1 MPLQPGGI
9 SHVPCNK
16 TFFLLGSNG
25 RCAPSLVLSGP
36 WCLNLF
42 PYPLCL
48 LAFCASDSSF
58 KCTLAASNHRSEEC
72 DNPNSDADGLKWTE
86 GCALETSV
94 SQLGSWCSHSECEHG
109 QIYVPHPGD
118 TVTCLYS
125 QPICL
130 RVLILAF
137 QWCIRSSFLTCL
149 CCTPLCSISTVLCCL
164 LGRYFWYRC
173 TWSVVGCKF
182 CCLGLSLFCS
192 SGCCILQLAI
202 EMLMESLV
210 EPRSVNPLWEANW

>member
-9 SHVPCNK
+9 SQVPCNK

-118 TVTCLYS
+118 TVTCLSS

-149 CCTPLCSISTVLCCL
+149 CCTPPLCSISAVLFVVFWEGIFGIVVPGL
-164 LGRYFWYRC
+164 L
-173 TWSVVGCKF
+173 
-182 CCLGLSLFCS
+182 
-192 SGCCILQLAI
+192 
-202 EMLMESLV
+202 
-210 EPRSVNPLWEANW
+210 